1 MKKLAKF
8 TLFAAICAAGAWVF
22 ALFAKSL
29 ADQNSELN
37 SMLSQDENS
46 SSDDD
51 YDLQSNDDCL

>member
-8 TLFAAICAAGAWVF
+8 TLFAAICAGCAWVF

-37 SMLSQDENS
+37 SMLSDDENS
-46 SSDDD
+46 GDDD
-51 YDLQSNDDCL
+51 YDLPQSDDCL